1 MEPIIVELDSDRLCE
16 LGHLGVPQAH
26 QIDGGRD
33 LGKDVALPAG
43 VLDEDGVVG
52 RVDLVLVRSEGP
64 EEPDTLHVCE
74 NPGRRGEPKV
84 GVGQVDGEWAVSLV
98 EGHTDGELK
107 SVVCELLH
115 QGRVCCQFR
124 V

>member
-1 MEPIIVELDSDRLCE
+1 LEPIIVQLDSDGLSE

-43 VLDEDGVVG
+43 VLDENGVVG
-52 RVDLVLVRSEGP
+52 GVDLVLVRPEGP

-74 NPGRRGEPKV
+74 YPSGRGEPKV
-84 GVGQVDGEWAVSLV
+84 GVGQVDGEWTVSLV
-98 EGHTDGELK
+98 EGHTNGELK
-107 SVVCELLH
+107 SVVSEFLH
-115 QGRVCCQFR
+115 Q
-124 V
+124 